1 MKGKI
6 GERMCD
12 KKMKKRQN
20 NKKRQSYKRDRMT
33 LREQNP
39 KDVFTLLELGRKK
52 LIHSIRAEY
61 IHLSAHR
68 TTWPIHPHEA
78 TKDNQ
83 RIFIKG

>member
-1 MKGKI
+1 MKPKNERKI

-52 LIHSIRAEY
+52 IDTLYSRRVYPSIRPSHYMAY
-61 IHLSAHR
+61 TPS
-68 TTWPIHPHEA
+68 
-78 TKDNQ
+78 
-83 RIFIKG
+83 

>member
-20 NKKRQSYKRDRMT
+20 DSKRAKT
-33 LREQNP
+33 
-39 KDVFTLLELGRKK
+39 KGRLYFVGTGEEKK

-68 TTWPIHPHEA
+68 STWPIHPHEA

>member
-33 LREQNP
+33 LREQKP
-39 KDVFTLLELGRKK
+39 KDVFTLLELGRK
-52 LIHSIRAEY
+52 R
-61 IHLSAHR
+61 
-68 TTWPIHPHEA
+68 
-78 TKDNQ
+78 N
-83 RIFIKG
+83 